1 VSLIFH
7 FLGRISDIL
16 TLIPPASRS
25 TPPPSNRPRYGVE
38 IALSGDDNAEWED
51 AEIDGERSFVI
62 PQPRELICFPTQL
75 AEEYMDLDADDYDDR
90 GMHFGG
96 DTRHIVTLRHI
107 I

>member
-25 TPPPSNRPRYGVE
+25 TPPPFQS
-38 IALSGDDNAEWED
+38 ALSGDDNAEWED

-96 DTRHIVTLRHI
+96 DTRHIVTLCHI